1 MSLYEKTYII
11 ATIIALMMALSCL
24 AYLDGD
30 L

>member
-11 ATIIALMMALSCL
+11 VTIITFMMALSCL
-24 AYLDGD
+24 THLDGD

>member
-11 ATIIALMMALSCL
+11 MTIFSFIMVLSCL
-24 AYLDGD
+24 THLDED